1 MQTFRGRETLSS
13 PRALGTLRSSVP
25 GPASWATLPRGR
37 AGRPV
42 SPFPS
47 VALCWPLLS
56 EHQLPA
62 TPQPPGPVSCP
73 SLDRPGRSPLPQ
85 GHPALR
91 PQSGLCGGCLATSP
105 GTTPTQV
112 TPARGRPPPAPG
124 RPPPGSHQPGDDP
137 HQPQDTP
144 HPCHTSPGTRLC
156 HTGPRTPPARVTPV
170 EWWSESRAILFL
182 SLASIPHRALL
193 PGRRY
198 AIWVTALSGL
208 GGQEHPTESLAS
220 APVHVWTRE

>member
-13 PRALGTLRSSVP
+13 PRALGTLRSSIP
-25 GPASWATLPRGR
+25 GPASWAALPRGR

-56 EHQLPA
+56 EHQLLA

-73 SLDRPGRSPLPQ
+73 ALDRPGRSPLPQ

-105 GTTPTQV
+105 GRTPTQV
-112 TPARGRPPPAPG
+112 TPGRGRPPPAPG
-124 RPPPGSHQPGDDP
+124 QPPPGSHQPGDDP
-137 HQPQDTP
+137 HP
-144 HPCHTSPGTRLC
+144 C
-156 HTGPRTPPARVTPV
+156 HTGPGTPPAWVTP
-170 EWWSESRAILFL
+170 A
-182 SLASIPHRALL
+182 
-193 PGRRY
+193 PGRPPPGSHRRSCGLR
-198 AIWVTALSGL
+198 AEPSCSSPWPPVPTGPCCQEGDTPSG
-208 GGQEHPTESLAS
+208 
-220 APVHVWTRE
+220 

>member
-13 PRALGTLRSSVP
+13 PRALGTLRSSIP
-25 GPASWATLPRGR
+25 GPASWAALPRGR

-56 EHQLPA
+56 EHQLLA

-73 SLDRPGRSPLPQ
+73 ALDRPGRSPLPQ

-112 TPARGRPPPAPG
+112 TPGRGRPPPAPG
-124 RPPPGSHQPGDDP
+124 QPPPGSHQPGDDP
-137 HQPQDTP
+137 HP
-144 HPCHTSPGTRLC
+144 C
-156 HTGPRTPPARVTPV
+156 HTGPGTPPAWVTPA
-170 EWWSESRAILFL
+170 ERWSASRAILFL

-208 GGQEHPTESLAS
+208 GGQERPTESLAS